1 MARRPL
7 ADPRVTDTGTDHV
20 VTGTATSPRTLEGVT
35 AASGA
40 RQRFAG
46 LDGLRALAVTAVICF
61 HFGVGHASGGFLGVD
76 LFFVLSGFLIT
87 YLLVEQFEGSAG
99 IGFARFWARRFR
111 RLYPALVVMVA
122 AVCAVVWIARPGDL
136 GQGLRAEATSS
147 LLGVSNWYA
156 ISQSTN
162 YFAAT
167 TSPFTHMWSLS
178 IEAQFYLVWPLVALL
193 ALRLRRGRMVLGLLA
208 GLGAIAST
216 VAMATLYASG
226 TNLTRLYEG
235 TDTHAEG
242 LLIGALLAVLLS
254 GKGSLSL
261 ALPRR
266 FTRPLTSLAAVGLF
280 ALVVGAFVV
289 MDGGASFLYRGGFTL
304 YAIVVALL
312 IALVIGHP
320 TRWFTKILQLSVVAY
335 VGRLSYSLYLWHYPL
350 VVLVTH
356 HATGLAGLSLLMV
369 RLVATVVLAML
380 SYHLVEVP
388 VRTRLAL
395 STGWQLGVVAGAL
408 VAGSLVAATLAA
420 PAAPAATSN
429 SAGHVTPGMGAYG
442 PPDDPG
448 ALPVV
453 RPGTKGVLVVGDSM
467 AGSLANGLKETA
479 WGKRYQAV
487 THLTVANLGEAGCA
501 MAVGPMVLKG
511 QVSAPG
517 QYCDPTQ
524 PGPRWPAMWT
534 AVVDHFDPALS
545 IYEARL
551 DLVDRVVGGTTEHIG
566 QARYDAWLTQ
576 QLDTAVT
583 ILTSRGGKVLLVTSP
598 YYASGEQPDG
608 TPWPEDAA
616 WRVARYNQILRAV
629 ARAHPRTVG
638 ILDVGGLMSP
648 HGRYA
653 SVVDG
658 VSVRYVDGIH
668 WTFQGDQLIWHL
680 VQPTVERWA
689 GASAAPG

>member
-1 MARRPL
+1 M
-7 ADPRVTDTGTDHV
+7 TGT
-20 VTGTATSPRTLEGVT
+20 VTAPRDLEGIST
-35 AASGA
+35 PSGA
-40 RQRFAG
+40 RQRFDG
-46 LDGLRALAVTAVICF
+46 LDGLRAVAVTAVICF
-61 HFGVGHASGGFLGVD
+61 HFGVGHTGGGFLGVD

-87 YLLVEQFEGSAG
+87 YLLIEQFEGSAG

-122 AVCAVVWIARPGDL
+122 AVCVVVWIARPGDL
-136 GQGLRAEATSS
+136 GQGLVAEAASS

-193 ALRLRRGRMVLGLLA
+193 VLRLRRGRVVLGILA
-208 GLGAIAST
+208 GLGALAST
-216 VAMATLYASG
+216 AAMAALYASG
-226 TNLTRLYEG
+226 ANLTRLYEG

-242 LLIGALLAVLLS
+242 LLVGALLALLLS
-254 GKGSLSL
+254 AKASFSLG
-261 ALPRR
+261 LPRAMAR
-266 FTRPLTSLAAVGLF
+266 RLTSLAAVV
-280 ALVVGAFVV
+280 LVVVVIGAFVV
-289 MDGGASFLYRGGFTL
+289 MDGGSSFLYQGGFLL
-304 YAIVVALL
+304 YAIAVAML
-312 IALVIGHP
+312 IALVISHP
-320 TRWFTKILQLSVVAY
+320 TRWFTRVLSLAAVAY

-350 VVLVTH
+350 VVLLTH
-356 HATGLAGLSLLMV
+356 QATGLDGASLFVVRVMATLGLSV
-369 RLVATVVLAML
+369 L
-380 SYHLVEVP
+380 SYHLIEVP
-388 VRTRLAL
+388 VRRRVAL
-395 STGWQLGVVAGAL
+395 GTGWQLGLVAGVVATGAL
-408 VAGSLVAATLAA
+408 VAASLAA
-420 PAAPAATSN
+420 PAAPATS
-429 SAGHVTPGMGAYG
+429 SSSSSSSGHVTPGMGAYG
-442 PPDDPG
+442 PPDNPS

-453 RPGTKGVLVVGDSM
+453 RPGTKGVLIVGDSM

-479 WGKRYQAV
+479 WGQRYQARA
-487 THLTVANLGEAGCA
+487 HITVANLGEAGCA
-501 MAVGPMVLKG
+501 MAIGPMVLKG

-534 AVVDHFDPALS
+534 EVVDHFDPALS

-551 DLVDRVVGGTTEHIG
+551 DQVDRVMGGTTQHIG
-566 QARYDAWLTQ
+566 QPGYDAWLTH

-598 YYASGEQPDG
+598 HYASGEQPDG

-616 WRVARYNQILRAV
+616 WRVARYNEILRSV
-629 ARAHPRTVG
+629 ARAHPTTVG
-638 ILDVGGLMSP
+638 ILDVGGMMSP

-668 WTFQGDQLIWHL
+668 WTFQGDELIWRL
-680 VQPTVERWA
+680 VQPTVEHWA
-689 GASAAPG
+689 GTSTGTG